1 MVLMNTIQVT
11 NIVKERVNLL
21 RKQFHYH
28 HQEPIHSLYF
38 YQLFLC
44 VLFARSIRQDKHLQR
59 MHDCTVIVI
68 CITALL
74 QRAACD
80 YHGDKNH
87 HRLVRNSCFVEQES
101 LRLAFGVQQTRVE
114 IEADRVLEKWRSTG
128 CASGKDFTLEISY
141 WPNTSKI
148 VYCKLKVL
156 TWHRPVFIVWV
167 FGFKMFLEFW
177 WFNALGWR

>member
-87 HRLVRNSCFVEQES
+87 HHLVRNFCFAEHKS
-101 LRLAFGVQQTRVE
+101 LWLASGVQQTR
-114 IEADRVLEKWRSTG
+114 
-128 CASGKDFTLEISY
+128 SGDWGGQSIRKVMLNWFCFRQGFSSEISY
-141 WPNTSKI
+141 RPDTEA
-148 VYCKLKVL
+148 KLFTV
-156 TWHRPVFIVWV
+156 
-167 FGFKMFLEFW
+167 
-177 WFNALGWR
+177 N